1 MAEAGSDTLVVI
13 EVEAGSKA
21 RTNYRLTCSCQG
33 LGCKSALLWLHIL
46 CLCVHNAV
54 ETGDN
59 AVETG
64 DRDQGGG
71 HAGTHVEGIVTSWN
85 SGVSC
90 DRRLGLQAIVWPLG
104 SVQSHVAPQ
113 SPPEPLH
120 CT

>member
-1 MAEAGSDTLVVI
+1 MAEAGADTLIVI
-13 EVEAGSKA
+13 GVEEGSKA

-33 LGCKSALLWLHIL
+33 LGCQSALLWLHIL

-54 ETGDN
+54 ETG
-59 AVETG
+59 A
-64 DRDQGGG
+64 RDQVGG
-71 HAGTHVEGIVTSWN
+71 HAGTHMEGLATSWN

-90 DRRLGLQAIVWPLG
+90 DRRLGLQVIVWTQG

-113 SPPEPLH
+113 APPEPIH